1 MPFAFVYSPQHQIM
15 LFKTRSAAVYG
26 IEAYLVDVETNIT
39 AGGGFGDFLI
49 VGLPDTAV
57 RESRSRVMAAIRNNG
72 FGCPYQHITVNL
84 APADMKKEGSAFDLP
99 MAIGILGSHGML
111 AKSDLSD
118 YLMVGELSLDGKL
131 RPVRGAL
138 SIAMLAR
145 DRKILHLLVAPGN
158 AAEAAVVEGVSVYAM
173 RTLTE
178 VVDFVNGV
186 RQVEPVRI
194 EPHAVEEDPKHRT
207 EDFRDVRGQY
217 HAKRAIEVAMAGGH
231 NMLLVGPPGS
241 GKTMLA
247 KRVPTILPPMSFEE
261 GLETTRIH
269 SVTGLL
275 PSESGLT
282 STRPFRSPHHTI
294 SDAGLVG
301 GGTIPRPGEVSMAH
315 NGVLFLDEL
324 PEFPRNVLEVLRQPL
339 EDRRV
344 TIARAQLTL
353 TFPASFVLIAAM
365 NPCPCGFANDFRREC
380 FCTPPQIQRYMSKI
394 SGPLMD
400 RIDIQIDVPAVPYK
414 ELATARG
421 AESSE
426 TIRDRVIAARNVQ
439 LRRFYDDHVY
449 TNAQMGPRH
458 IRKYCVLTADCEKI
472 MENAVTKLGFSARGY
487 DRILKVA
494 RTVADIE
501 GVDGLEPR
509 HLSEAVQYR
518 TLDRNLWV

>member
-1 MPFAFVYSPQHQIM
+1 
-15 LFKTRSAAVYG
+15 
-26 IEAYLVDVETNIT
+26 
-39 AGGGFGDFLI
+39 
-49 VGLPDTAV
+49 
-57 RESRSRVMAAIRNNG
+57 
-72 FGCPYQHITVNL
+72 
-84 APADMKKEGSAFDLP
+84 
-99 MAIGILGSHGML
+99 MAIGILGGYGLL
-111 AKSDLSD
+111 AKQDVSD
-118 YLMVGELSLDGKL
+118 YLMIGELTLDGKL
-131 RPVRGAL
+131 RPVKGVL

-145 DRKILHLLVAPGN
+145 DRKIPHLLVPLGN
-158 AAEAAVVEGVSVYAM
+158 VREASVVEGVDVYPV

-178 VVDFVNGV
+178 VVEFINGM
-186 RQVEPVRI
+186 RAI
-194 EPHAVEEDPKHRT
+194 EPARSELQPIAQESHHRP

-231 NMLLVGPPGS
+231 NMLLIGPPGA

-247 KRVPTILPPMSFEE
+247 KRIPTILPPMSFEE
-261 GLETTRIH
+261 SLETTRIH
-269 SVTGLL
+269 SVAGLL
-275 PSESGLT
+275 PSETGLT
-282 STRPFRSPHHTI
+282 TTRPFRSPHHTI

-301 GGTIPRPGEVSMAH
+301 GGPIPRPGEVSMAH

-344 TIARAQLTL
+344 TIARAQMTL

-400 RIDIQIDVPAVPYK
+400 RIDIQVDVPAVPYK
-414 ELATARG
+414 DQAGGRS

-426 TIRDRVIAARNVQ
+426 TIRHRVVAARNTQ
-439 LRRFYDDHVY
+439 LRRFFDEHVY
-449 TNAQMGPRH
+449 SNAQMGPRL
-458 IRKYCVLTADCEKI
+458 IRKYCVLSADCEKI
-472 MENAVTKLGFSARGY
+472 MENAITKLGFSARGY

-494 RTVADIE
+494 RTVADLE
-501 GVDGLEPR
+501 GAEDLEPK

-518 TLDRNLWV
+518 TLDRNLWL

>member
-1 MPFAFVYSPQHQIM
+1 M
-15 LFKTRSAAVYG
+15 LFKTRTASVYG
-26 IEAYLVDVETNIT
+26 IEAYLVDVEVNLS
-39 AGGGFGDFLI
+39 AGGVTGEFHI

-57 RESRSRVMAAIRNNG
+57 RESRSRVIASIRNSG
-72 FGCPYQHITVNL
+72 FGFPFQNITINL

-99 MAIGILGSHGML
+99 MAIGILGGLGML
-111 AKSDLSD
+111 ARPDLSD

-145 DRKILHLLVAPGN
+145 DQKIPHLLVAPGN
-158 AAEAAVVEGVSVYAM
+158 AREAAVVDGVLVYPVK
-173 RTLTE
+173 TLTE
-178 VVDFVNGV
+178 VVDFVNGTRKVEAV
-186 RQVEPVRI
+186 RMDSQGVQPDSQR
-194 EPHAVEEDPKHRT
+194 RS

-217 HAKRAIEVAMAGGH
+217 HAKRAIEVAMSGGH
-231 NMLLVGPPGS
+231 NMLLVGPPGA

-261 GLETTRIH
+261 SLETTRIH

-275 PSESGLT
+275 PSETGLT

-301 GGTIPRPGEVSMAH
+301 GGSTPRPGEVSMAH

-344 TIARAQLTL
+344 TIARAQMTL

-365 NPCPCGFANDFRREC
+365 NPCPCGFANDFRKEC

-414 ELATARG
+414 ELSNSRS

-426 TIRDRVIAARNVQ
+426 IIRTRVMSARSVQ
-439 LRRFYDDHVY
+439 QRRFYDEHIY

-458 IRKYCVLTADCEKI
+458 LRKYCVLTPECERI

-487 DRILKVA
+487 DRILKRS
-494 RTVADIE
+494 RTT
-501 GVDGLEPR
+501 R
-509 HLSEAVQYR
+509 RSS
-518 TLDRNLWV
+518 

>member
-1 MPFAFVYSPQHQIM
+1 M
-15 LFKTRSAAVYG
+15 YG
-26 IEAYLVDVETNIT
+26 IEAYLVDVEVNLAA
-39 AGGGFGDFLI
+39 AGPNGEFFI
-49 VGLPDTAV
+49 VGLPDAAV
-57 RESRSRVMAAIRNNG
+57 RESRSRVIAAIRNNG
-72 FGCPYQHITVNL
+72 FGSPFQKIIVNL

-99 MAIGILGSHGML
+99 MAIGILGSYGML

-118 YLMVGELSLDGKL
+118 YLMIGELSLDGRL
-131 RPVRGAL
+131 RAVRGAL

-145 DRKILHLLVAPGN
+145 DRKIPHLLVAPGN
-158 AAEAAVVEGVSVYAM
+158 AREAAVVEGVSVYPM
-173 RTLTE
+173 RSLTE
-178 VVDFVNGV
+178 VVDFINGT
-186 RQVEPVRI
+186 RSFEPM
-194 EPHAVEEDPKHRT
+194 HAQQCAIPEASQRRA

-231 NMLLVGPPGS
+231 NMLLVGPPGA

-247 KRVPTILPPMSFEE
+247 KRVPTILPSMTFEE
-261 GLETTRIH
+261 SLETTRIH
-269 SVTGLL
+269 SVIGLL
-275 PSESGLT
+275 PSEAGLIG
-282 STRPFRSPHHTI
+282 SRPFRSPHHTI

-301 GGTIPRPGEVSMAH
+301 GGSIPRPGEVSMAH

-344 TIARAQLTL
+344 TIARAQMTL

-365 NPCPCGFANDFRREC
+365 NPCPCGFANDFRKEC

-414 ELATARG
+414 ELATTRG
-421 AESSE
+421 TESSE
-426 TIRDRVIAARNVQ
+426 IIRTRVVAARNVQ
-439 LRRFYDDHVY
+439 LRRFYDEHIY

-458 IRKYCVLTADCEKI
+458 IRNFCVLTPECEKI

-494 RTVADIE
+494 RTVADLE
-501 GVDGLEPR
+501 GVDNLDPK